1 MVSVWIR
8 WIYRHIIEYAGRYS
22 GRILPESCKLLPLKR
37 FFWKRHIPFLMNEKP
52 VAVVTGASRGIGRS
66 VAISLAAEGY
76 DIAAIARSTD
86 SEGME
91 ILASEVGKTGSQF
104 FPIGLD
110 ISCTV
115 CHKEVVT
122 NILERYGR
130 IDVLVNNAGVSPLQ
144 RNDVL
149 DMTEESYDRLMNINL
164 KGPVFFAQK
173 VAKEMVWLRE
183 HIEGYRPVIVFVTSV
198 SAVMTST
205 NRAEYCVSKAGL
217 SMASSVF
224 ADRLSREGILV
235 YEVRPGIIETDMTVK
250 VKDKYDKLI
259 NEGLVPQKR
268 WGFPSDISKAVSSLV
283 RGDWAF
289 STGAV
294 FEISGGLNIH
304 KL

>member
-1 MVSVWIR
+1 
-8 WIYRHIIEYAGRYS
+8 
-22 GRILPESCKLLPLKR
+22 
-37 FFWKRHIPFLMNEKP
+37 MNERP
-52 VAVVTGASRGIGRS
+52 VAVVTGASRGIGRAI
-66 VAISLAAEGY
+66 AISLAAEGY

-86 SEGME
+86 SEGMS
-91 ILASEVGKTGSQF
+91 ILSEEVAKAGSQF

-110 ISCTV
+110 ISSTG
-115 CHKEVVT
+115 CHEEVVK

-130 IDVLVNNAGVSPLQ
+130 IDILINNAGVAPLQ

-173 VAKEMVWLRE
+173 VAREMMWHKE
-183 HIEGYRPVIVFVTSV
+183 HIENYKPVIVFITSV
-198 SAVMTST
+198 SAVLTST

-217 SMASSVF
+217 SMASSVL

-235 YEVRPGIIETDMTVK
+235 YEVRPGIIETDMTAK
-250 VKDKYDKLI
+250 IKDKYDKLI

-268 WGFPSDISKAVSSLV
+268 WGHPMDISKAVASLA

-289 STGAV
+289 STGTI